1 MVTVE
6 GIWLTETYRE
16 SMKSIKKF
24 LTEDAAMRFVDKYPL
39 QNFLI
44 SKELDGMF
52 YIYNME

>member
-1 MVTVE
+1 
-6 GIWLTETYRE
+6 
-16 SMKSIKKF
+16 MKSIKKF

-52 YIYNME
+52 HIYNME